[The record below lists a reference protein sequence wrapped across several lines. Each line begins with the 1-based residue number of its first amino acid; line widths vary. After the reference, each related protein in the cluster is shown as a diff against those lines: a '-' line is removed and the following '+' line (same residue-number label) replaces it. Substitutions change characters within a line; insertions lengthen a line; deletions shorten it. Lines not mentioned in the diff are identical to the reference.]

1 MAKQK
6 LKQLGL
12 TFQEKLLKR
21 YFVRWH
27 MSAILGATVA
37 SGVLIDKSLLHLGLG
52 SMGFRYAVSVLGA
65 YGFFFLLVRMWVWYA
80 AGVAVVVELP
90 SLGDDREEP
99 APKRRRRSWSN
110 SLDLGDIGDVG
121 GGGGDVGEMAF
132 SGFSGGD
139 SGGGGASD
147 LFDSPVSVSSGGGGG
162 GGGGGSFDLS
172 LDLDEGFWILIVLAL
187 LVAIICM
194 AGGYLIWMA
203 PEILPDV
210 ALECAIGAGLVRQL
224 QRPEAGWAGKLLWKT
239 WIPLTIVMVAAY
251 FAGSFIQSTCP
262 GATNVR
268 AALSCAANQ

>member
-6 LKQLGL
+6 LRQLGL
-12 TFQEKLLKR
+12 TFKEKLLKR

-37 SGVLIDKSLLHLGLG
+37 SGVVIDKSLLHLGLG
-52 SMGFRYAVSVLGA
+52 RMGFRYAVSVLGA
-65 YGFFFLLVRMWVWYA
+65 YAVFFLLVRMWVWYA
-80 AGVAVVVELP
+80 AGVAVAVSLP
-90 SLGDDREEP
+90 SFSDERPE
-99 APKRRRRSWSN
+99 PKRRSGSS
-110 SLDLGDIGDVG
+110 SLDIGDIGDL
-121 GGGGDVGEMAF
+121 GGGDAAEVGF
-132 SGFSGGD
+132 SGFHGGD

-147 LFDSPVSVSSGGGGG
+147 LFDSPVTVPSGGGGG
-162 GGGGGSFDLS
+162 GGFSLDLD
-172 LDLDEGFWILIVLAL
+172 LDLDEGFWILLVLAL

-224 QRPEAGWAGKLLWKT
+224 RQPEAGWAGKLLWKT
-239 WIPLTIVMVAAY
+239 WIPLTIVVVAAY

-268 AALSCAANQ
+268 AALHCAATQ